1 MQGGA
6 AFVGREH
13 RHDDPGQVFGPRTGG
28 GRQAFEVHSDGIR
41 STGRNRG
48 ALPNA
53 GEHRRLDK
61 GHHARAGLDHVGHLQ
76 RGRESGLRD
85 QESGTRGTIEEHAVS
100 EISEGC
106 VRDQRRGHT
115 EFARE
120 RVTRSQSASKL
131 DQDEIREL
139 IELNHSRVDG
149 SRALR
154 SKEMIF
160 PFLSIGDIYSIFYYK
175 KIRRLLLEDT
185 AFDY

>member
-13 RHDDPGQVFGPRTGG
+13 RHDDPRQVFGPRTGG

-154 SKEMIF
+154 SKETIF

-175 KIRRLLLEDT
+175 GTEIIIRGHGV
-185 AFDY
+185 

>member
-13 RHDDPGQVFGPRTGG
+13 RHDDPRQVFGPRTGG
-28 GRQAFEVHSDGIR
+28 GRQAFEVHSDRIR
-41 STGRNRG
+41 STGRN
-48 ALPNA
+48 
-53 GEHRRLDK
+53 
-61 GHHARAGLDHVGHLQ
+61 HARAGLDHVGHLQ

-175 KIRRLLLEDT
+175 KIRRLLLKGTFEENDLSLSIRYL
-185 AFDY
+185 FDILL